1 LIEINLVWQTAWEL
15 GLPLMGVNAIVPL
28 MDALIAQGKGDL
40 DFIAVLTLYEA
51 LGNMNQAAI
60 SD

>member
-1 LIEINLVWQTAWEL
+1 
-15 GLPLMGVNAIVPL
+15 LPLVGVNAIAPL

-51 LGNMNQAAI
+51 LGNMADAAI
-60 SD
+60 PD